1 MFQLAWPVSWDIID
15 ISVKELVP
23 VVVAAALWGEK
34 WRQRHVCIHSDN
46 MAVVSVI
53 KSGTTSSQQSMHLL
67 RCLFFYCAFYRF
79 SVSCVHVPG
88 ALNTVADALSRD
100 NFDVVH
106 SFLPQ
111 ASLEH
116 VPAAIVE
123 LLVTTRPDWG
133 SPAWTDLFTRSL
145 ARELQTPR

>member
-1 MFQLAWPVSWDIID
+1 M
-15 ISVKELVP
+15 
-23 VVVAAALWGEK
+23 
-34 WRQRHVCIHSDN
+34 
-46 MAVVSVI
+46 
-53 KSGTTSSQQSMHLL
+53 
-67 RCLFFYCAFYRF
+67 
-79 SVSCVHVPG
+79 SCVHVPG

-111 ASLEH
+111 DSLER